1 MAKVDTVSAL
11 LRPMMGRP
19 SVKADRCLVCGA
31 ASPLDQ
37 HHVVPRSAGKAYDE
51 TGRELRKPTV
61 TLCGPGNAGG
71 CHGLAHGRKLH
82 FRWAEGK
89 NNEGHWEFL
98 LTPNATKYQDA
109 LELDGWRRLGGGSGG
124 RSHRR

>member
-61 TLCGPGNAGG
+61 TLCGPGNASG
-71 CHGLAHGRKLH
+71 CHGLAHSHRLH

-89 NNEGHWEFL
+89 CNEGHWEFL
-98 LTPNATKYQDA
+98 LTPSPTKYQDA
-109 LELDGWRRLGGGSGG
+109 LELDGWTTLGG
-124 RSHRR
+124 SHGPRRARR